1 MYAFWE
7 YDLFPYYDGGKIK
20 EIKGQSVTVEGYDG
34 YTFKP
39 KFLMDDDSGKKFKK
53 RLYDL
58 QVEMDMMI
66 REQDLKTK
74 REIENLPKLIVTPD
88 FNLEGFKKII

>member
-20 EIKGQSVTVEGYDG
+20 GIKGQTVAVEGYDG

-39 KFLMDDDSGKKFKK
+39 KFLMDDDSGKKFAK
-53 RLYDL
+53 RLDAL
-58 QVEMDMMI
+58 RVEMDMMI
-66 REQDLKTK
+66 KEQDLKTK
-74 REIENLPKLIVTPD
+74 REIENIPKLIVTPD
-88 FNLEGFKKII
+88 FNLEVLKKII

>member
-20 EIKGQSVTVEGYDG
+20 EIKGRAVTVEGCDG

-39 KFLMDDDSGKKFKK
+39 KFLMDDDSGEKFEK
-53 RLYDL
+53 RLDAL
-58 QVEMDMMI
+58 RVERDMMI
-66 REQDLKTK
+66 KDHNLRTK